1 MAEVPPRFREVVE
14 IDPLLLERQRARYA
28 SRAVGFL
35 ILLNGVAAIVLL
47 AAISHLA
54 PATAHPH
61 GVVFA
66 MLVFGWGA
74 VAALASMFFAYVR
87 RTLRLQARERA
98 PLRVGLWWLALLAAI
113 AGAMC
118 FLTGLNVAGRAISP
132 ELATKAAIMKTQA
145 HPGPPG
151 PQGPPGPKG
160 EKGDRGEAGPSGNR
174 GEPGPPGDRG
184 ETGPPG
190 PAGPTGPAPS
200 GP

>member
-1 MAEVPPRFREVVE
+1 MAEVPTRFREEVE

-61 GVVFA
+61 GVVLA
-66 MLVFGWGA
+66 MLAFGWGA
-74 VAALASMFFAYVR
+74 VAALASIFFAYVR
-87 RTLRLQARERA
+87 RTLRLQAPERA
-98 PLRVGLWWLALLAAI
+98 PLRIGLWWLGLLAAI

-118 FLTGLNVAGRAISP
+118 FLTGLNLAGSAISP

-145 HPGPPG
+145 HPGSPG

-160 EKGDRGEAGPSGNR
+160 EKGNR
-174 GEPGPPGDRG
+174 GEPGPPGPA
-184 ETGPPG
+184 GPPG
-190 PAGPTGPAPS
+190 TAPS